1 MEFLLKFWSEIA
13 LAILVAA
20 GSITALTE
28 TQADDNIVNILKRIL
43 QAVVFGKNRRR
54 K

>member
-1 MEFLLKFWSEIA
+1 MTFFTEFWSEILLA
-13 LAILVAA
+13 LLVAA

-28 TQADDNIVNILKRIL
+28 TTADDNIVNILKRIL